1 MLQTQQGTGP
11 QKTTQ
16 QIERKYFQIFVVTLY
31 NAGFYFTENH
41 RESEAIPS
49 TVNPELRA
57 QSSTLGTIIK
67 PLPSF
72 RAGGTKQ
79 GTGILAGHNG
89 KSSQRMAGIKS
100 RCLPAAA
107 LPTQHC
113 LSLPIR
119 KAPKHSISYTP
130 THLERPTNTMSANK
144 KQDVSLTS

>member
-67 PLPSF
+67 TLPSF

-89 KSSQRMAGIKS
+89 KSSQEQVS
-100 RCLPAAA
+100 PSCSSPHPTLPFFANSQSTK
-107 LPTQHC
+107 TQH
-113 LSLPIR
+113 LL
-119 KAPKHSISYTP
+119 H
-130 THLERPTNTMSANK
+130 TNTLGEAHEHH
-144 KQDVSLTS
+144 VSK